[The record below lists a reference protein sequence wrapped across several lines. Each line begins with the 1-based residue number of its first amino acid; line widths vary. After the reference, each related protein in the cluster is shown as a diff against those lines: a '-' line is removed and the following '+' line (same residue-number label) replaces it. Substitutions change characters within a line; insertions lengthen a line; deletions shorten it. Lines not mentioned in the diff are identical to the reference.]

1 MRRIALL
8 GSTGSIGTST
18 LNVLRRHPDR
28 FRPVALVAGRNAA
41 LLADQVRDWQPAFA
55 GLVHGDGS
63 AGFPAGPE
71 ALIAAATRDD
81 VDVVVNAVVGAAG
94 LEATLAALRAG
105 KRVALAN
112 KETLVTAG
120 ALVAEAARLGGGSL
134 VPIDS
139 EHSAVLQCLAG
150 PAAKGT
156 APTRLILTAS
166 GGPFRTWG
174 DRAIA
179 EATVDQALNH
189 PTWSMGA
196 KITVDS
202 ATLANKALEVIE
214 AHFLFDLGYDA
225 IEVVVHPQ
233 SIVHAFVEFAD
244 DNTFVDKEWS
254 RELLRALEPLDL
266 KWFTETDVSV
276 ADDDELLDLLA
287 RSGCR
292 QLLIGL
298 EAPTSEALRG
308 LEAHCDFKARRADRY
323 AEAVERI
330 QSRGITVNGCFVLG
344 LDGQGPEAFDAV
356 LEFAERTGL
365 YEVQITLQT
374 AFPGTPLLARLEREG
389 RVLDPGR
396 WDLCTL
402 FDVNFLPTH
411 MSVQELRT
419 GFYRLS
425 ESLYS
430 SAAMKRRR
438 ARFFEQRRHAREDA
452 TLTPAGRRAP
462 TPRAG
467 SDRKERARRG
477 A

>member
-55 GLVHGDGS
+55 GLVHGNGS

-244 DNTFVDKEWS
+244 GSVLAQAGFPTMEIPILYALTHPDRVPDAGATRFDPVAAGALTFEAVRHEAFPAFG
-254 RELLRALEPLDL
+254 LGVAAGRAGGTAPAVFNGANE
-266 KWFTETDVSV
+266 V
-276 ADDDELLDLLA
+276 AVAAFLA
-287 RSGCR
+287 RRIPFGR
-292 QLLIGL
+292 IPVLI
-298 EAPTSEALRG
+298 ETALA
-308 LEAHCDFKARRADRY
+308 AHSVVAADSLDVVRAADAEARRT
-323 AEAVERI
+323 AE
-330 QSRGITVNGCFVLG
+330 
-344 LDGQGPEAFDAV
+344 EA
-356 LEFAERTGL
+356 
-365 YEVQITLQT
+365 I
-374 AFPGTPLLARLEREG
+374 
-389 RVLDPGR
+389 
-396 WDLCTL
+396 
-402 FDVNFLPTH
+402 
-411 MSVQELRT
+411 
-419 GFYRLS
+419 
-425 ESLYS
+425 
-430 SAAMKRRR
+430 
-438 ARFFEQRRHAREDA
+438 
-452 TLTPAGRRAP
+452 
-462 TPRAG
+462 
-467 SDRKERARRG
+467 
-477 A
+477 